1 MPPRDSDP
9 PSSSPRP
16 SVPRSDARDADD
28 DAPVSGEGP
37 AVGDVVSLHS
47 FSPDDVRAFLAL
59 PETRRQVTAIVG
71 ARVPSRDVEN
81 LVQDSLEEALRA
93 LGRHPPNRR
102 DGLPGWVA
110 TIARRVVADFL
121 AKRSRRARYEG
132 SMPEEPWDEE
142 PARGAPAV
150 DPPSPVAEPSYDP
163 RVDGDDEGMSDWLVR
178 RWLAEQVENH
188 PRDKETFEI
197 LLEHAREGKPY
208 GRIAAERGMTLTA
221 LSSRIFEFKGKYQ
234 SRYRR
239 WRDRTVWMLLL
250 GAVALV
256 IAVAIALSQWLR
268 TSGSPHRQEA
278 PPAPLPSGPAPSA
291 TRPAPVPFSPAL
303 PPEPPKPTPQ
313 GPKPPGP

>member
-16 SVPRSDARDADD
+16 SVPHADPRDAGDE
-28 DAPVSGEGP
+28 APVSGEGP
-37 AVGDVVSLHS
+37 AVGEVVSLHS
-47 FSPDDVRAFLAL
+47 FSTEDVRAFLAL

-93 LGRHPPNRR
+93 LGRRPPSRR

-110 TIARRVVADFL
+110 TVSRRVVADFL

-132 SMPEEPWDEE
+132 SMPEEPWDEG
-142 PARGAPAV
+142 PGRGAPAV
-150 DPPSPVAEPSYDP
+150 DAPSSFAEPSYDP
-163 RVDGDDEGMSDWLVR
+163 RSEGDDAGVSDWLVR

-208 GRIAAERGMTLTA
+208 GRIADERGMTLTA

-234 SRYRR
+234 SRYKR
-239 WRDRTVWMLLL
+239 WRDRTFWILLFGAAL
-250 GAVALV
+250 GVL
-256 IAVAIALSQWLR
+256 AVAIALWLWLR
-268 TSGSPHRQEA
+268 ASAPPHRPEA
-278 PPAPLPSGPAPSA
+278 PPPPLPSAPAPSA
-291 TRPAPVPFSPAL
+291 TLPAPVPFSPAL
-303 PPEPPKPTPQ
+303 PPQPPAPAPP
-313 GPKPPGP
+313 GPKPPKP